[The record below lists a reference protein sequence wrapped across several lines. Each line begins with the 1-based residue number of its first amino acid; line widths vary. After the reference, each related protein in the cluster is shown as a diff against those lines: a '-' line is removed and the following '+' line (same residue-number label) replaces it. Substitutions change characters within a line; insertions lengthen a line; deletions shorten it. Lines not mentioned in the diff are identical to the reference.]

1 MERSH
6 QRGFTLFELMVSIM
20 ILALLVGL
28 AVPTFRTITANS
40 RTSAATNNL
49 ASALAVARS
58 EALRQST
65 TVSICPS
72 GNQQTCDVSV
82 TPDWTNGWIA
92 FTDVNADG
100 ALGAG
105 DTLIQAWPS
114 AGPTMTVS
122 SAAPFLQYN
131 PRGMMNLGGSQT
143 LTIAA
148 SGCRGNHKSQVVVTV
163 VGSVQ
168 QSYVACP

>member
-72 GNQQTCDVSV
+72 SDQKTCDV
-82 TPDWTNGWIA
+82 PDWTKGWIA
-92 FTDVNADG
+92 FTDANADG
-100 ALGAG
+100 VLGTG
-105 DTLIQAWPS
+105 DALIQAWPS

-131 PRGMMNLGGSQT
+131 PRGMMNLGGSKT

-148 SGCRGNHKSQVVVTV
+148 SGCKGNHKSQIVVTV

>member
-1 MERSH
+1 MDRSQ

-28 AVPTFRTITANS
+28 AVPTFKSITANS

-49 ASALAVARS
+49 ASALAVSRS

-72 GNQQTCDVSV
+72 DDQATCDV
-82 TPDWTNGWIA
+82 TDWTKGWIA
-92 FTDVNADG
+92 FLDFNANGSFDSGTDQ
-100 ALGAG
+100 L
-105 DTLIQAWPS
+105 LQAWPS

-131 PRGMMNLGGSQT
+131 PRGMMNLGGSIT
-143 LTIAA
+143 LTIAS
-148 SGCRGNHKSQVVVTV
+148 SGCKGNHMSQIIVTV

-168 QSYVACP
+168 QSYIACP

>member
-1 MERSH
+1 MSRASQNPAAGPRFPTTYRTAKRTAATSSRLRAMERSH

-122 SAAPFLQYN
+122 SA
-131 PRGMMNLGGSQT
+131 
-143 LTIAA
+143 
-148 SGCRGNHKSQVVVTV
+148 
-163 VGSVQ
+163 
-168 QSYVACP
+168 